1 MFTVCNCMVVY
12 SFSGSPTLLIFSK
25 RKNLGSVYDIC
36 TPTCWNTD
44 DFVTA
49 TSVCQK
55 PNISFGPAFYT
66 GEFCLSHG
74 LCWSP
79 WWLWL
84 SPGPVIIVTCD
95 CPLLQLFGLG
105 KVHRTPRLMN
115 SLAELQ
121 LISLSDFLM
130 SLHLDWRVSVC
141 GRCLPYNL
149 ICFWVKR
156 PYWSVP
162 KERDSNRRLWECGSG
177 CSCSTVQLPLSLN
190 FTLVSFFMRLPL
202 RWSLRSWSH
211 GLDCMHSLEYVL
223 QPKMLWPKRCQIQSF
238 FNPFSVSHYI
248 YDGPHAEK
256 CMFSLAFKHW
266 LFWLPLPLTSPS
278 VLAFLF
284 VLWSKHL
291 MVFFWV
297 LFLCSCFSLCSCL
310 LPWYQLSSLWRLLL
324 NILHTH
330 MHTTFIVLTSKFHC
344 FSYLIWNVTDQNRIL
359 NPSLQMSSYSYWIIL
374 KLIL

>member
-1 MFTVCNCMVVY
+1 MKPFLFLWSSCHFYIVGFVLFTVCNCMVVY
-12 SFSGSPTLLIFSK
+12 NFSGSPTLLIFSK

-49 TSVCQK
+49 TSSL
-55 PNISFGPAFYT
+55 PETNISFFGP
-66 GEFCLSHG
+66 CLLYRRILPQSWPLLKSLVTVIVSRACDH
-74 LCWSP
+74 CH
-79 WWLWL
+79 LWL
-84 SPGPVIIVTCD
+84 
-95 CPLLQLFGLG
+95 PLAAVVWTRKSAQN
-105 KVHRTPRLMN
+105 PRLMN

-211 GLDCMHSLEYVL
+211 GLDCIHSLEYVL

-238 FNPFSVSHYI
+238 FNPHFSVSHYI
-248 YDGPHAEK
+248 LKLMDHILKNVCFPW
-256 CMFSLAFKHW
+256 LLKHW

-284 VLWSKHL
+284 VLCNTSIPSG
-291 MVFFWV
+291 FSFGFC
-297 LFLCSCFSLCSCL
+297 FLCSYFSLVLVCYHGISCHL
-310 LPWYQLSSLWRLLL
+310 YEG
-324 NILHTH
+324 
-330 MHTTFIVLTSKFHC
+330 
-344 FSYLIWNVTDQNRIL
+344 Y
-359 NPSLQMSSYSYWIIL
+359 Y
-374 KLIL
+374 